1 MSFHGE
7 KQLEPQPGVKA
18 SVEDGITPGGE
29 SVREVY
35 DEALVREDENVI
47 QATPPWEVLQGVHKM
62 CEERVCLVR
71 PAVLLGVI
79 LDDLGVVVV
88 AWQQRQA
95 FVEIGWCEVKVA
107 SSVVGNQKEVRF
119 LRILSAASR
128 GGEIA
133 VYHDFD
139 APLARRAEDGPGG
152 VLAGIIDEDLQA
164 RLHWNRPVHALSLV
178 IPLEHGLRLKE
189 HLLSATESFLEL
201 CSRHCIQED
210 ADDAEIAIHS
220 PEVTNVLALHP
231 LKEVIEGVVPL
242 NMRGVESRSSRMCQ
256 FFPQPL
262 TDSQTC
268 ACNVKSEPLQ
278 QLSTSAQDGLPRPLR
293 SRSAMSI
300 SPASSIGMVTSCASE
315 ERKRVHVQRERRRI
329 GRKAAPQGDLPMAA
343 ARAP

>member
-1 MSFHGE
+1 
-7 KQLEPQPGVKA
+7 
-18 SVEDGITPGGE
+18 
-29 SVREVY
+29 
-35 DEALVREDENVI
+35 
-47 QATPPWEVLQGVHKM
+47 M

-164 RLHWNRPVHALSLV
+164 RAMTIVGLQAQQEGKHGLQWLHWNRPVHALSLV

-242 NMRGVESRSSRMCQ
+242 
-256 FFPQPL
+256 
-262 TDSQTC
+262 
-268 ACNVKSEPLQ
+268 
-278 QLSTSAQDGLPRPLR
+278 
-293 SRSAMSI
+293 
-300 SPASSIGMVTSCASE
+300 
-315 ERKRVHVQRERRRI
+315 
-329 GRKAAPQGDLPMAA
+329 
-343 ARAP
+343 